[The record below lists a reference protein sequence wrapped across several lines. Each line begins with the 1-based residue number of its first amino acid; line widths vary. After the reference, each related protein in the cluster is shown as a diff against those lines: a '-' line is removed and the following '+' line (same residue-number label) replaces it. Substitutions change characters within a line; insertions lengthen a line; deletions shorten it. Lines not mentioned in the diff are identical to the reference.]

1 MCERMYES
9 VYVCERETVCVCVP
23 TLPVQRL
30 PLRLT
35 FLGGEDVHVPG
46 DGVAPPGDGH
56 VQPVV
61 AAHLGVGPAPPLLVG
76 LQRGHALP
84 VNHKVNWNTTTR
96 SSQRYVYN
104 ICTGTELYTHQYRR
118 KGFILMMHLTHFIYG
133 YMASDIR

>member
-1 MCERMYES
+1 MC
-9 VYVCERETVCVCVP
+9 VRETVSTRVCTHAP
-23 TLPVQRL
+23 
-30 PLRLT
+30 RLT

-84 VNHKVNWNTTTR
+84 VNHKVNWNKTNGLFNNALNTFYLR
-96 SSQRYVYN
+96 
-104 ICTGTELYTHQYRR
+104 LYGVRHMVKDHSERE
-118 KGFILMMHLTHFIYG
+118 KCFI
-133 YMASDIR
+133 